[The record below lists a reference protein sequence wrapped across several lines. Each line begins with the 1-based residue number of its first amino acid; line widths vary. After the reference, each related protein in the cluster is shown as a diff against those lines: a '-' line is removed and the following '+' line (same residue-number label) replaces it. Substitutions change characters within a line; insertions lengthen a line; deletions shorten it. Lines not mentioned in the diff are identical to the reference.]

1 MYMYVYISIFLYL
14 YLYLHLHLYLYLY
27 LYLYPYL
34 DIHIFQ
40 EQSIMSGIHEN
51 INTIALD
58 IQESFNN
65 KLLMYL
71 LHHRFL
77 SRMGTEEIIWQYCME
92 LVENIYIRIQEQTI

>member
-14 YLYLHLHLYLYLY
+14 YLYLHLQLYLYRY

-40 EQSIMSGIHEN
+40 EQSIKSGIHEN

-58 IQESFNN
+58 IQES
-65 KLLMYL
+65 LVIIYL
-71 LHHRFL
+71 CIDDITGSFPEWARKK
-77 SRMGTEEIIWQYCME
+77 
-92 LVENIYIRIQEQTI
+92 